1 MDSLRVAVLQ
11 MVSGD
16 DLDHNLA
23 QAEAL
28 LRQAAAEGAELALLP
43 EYFYLMPV
51 DERARVA
58 LAAPVGNHPL
68 LAWVQGLARELGVWI
83 LAGTLPL
90 ASHEPGKMHNSSLL
104 IDPQGQLAS
113 RYDKLHLFG
122 FCTGQ
127 EQYDEAATMTPG
139 REVVSHPLPWGVLR
153 LGICYDLRFPELFRL
168 GPAPDFIALP
178 AAFTHTTGLAH
189 WTLLLRARAVE
200 NLAFV
205 FASAQGG
212 HHPGGR
218 RTFGHSMIIDP
229 WGRILAQVE
238 EGQGLAIA
246 TLDLAAQRTVRSQ
259 LPALT
264 HRKIAVGP

>member
-1 MDSLRVAVLQ
+1 
-11 MVSGD
+11 
-16 DLDHNLA
+16 
-23 QAEAL
+23 
-28 LRQAAAEGAELALLP
+28 
-43 EYFYLMPV
+43 MPV

-58 LAAPVGNHPL
+58 PGRPVGDHPACLGTRLGPGARALAAGGHP
-68 LAWVQGLARELGVWI
+68 APE
-83 LAGTLPL
+83 
-90 ASHEPGKMHNSSLL
+90 SEEPGKMHNSSLL

-139 REVVSHPLPWGVLR
+139 PGGGEPSPALGRAAPRDLLRPALPGAVSPGA
-153 LGICYDLRFPELFRL
+153 
-168 GPAPDFIALP
+168 APDFIALP

-189 WTLLLRARAVE
+189 WALLLQARAVE

-205 FASAQGG
+205 FASAQGTSPRWAAHLRPQHDHRSLG
-212 HHPGGR
+212 PDTGPGRGVR
-218 RTFGHSMIIDP
+218 GM
-229 WGRILAQVE
+229 
-238 EGQGLAIA
+238 AIA

-264 HRKIAVGP
+264 HRKIAVGPLRPAPFSTLGMTPHFKGLTMKLNTLMMLMALATAGQAAAKPW

>member
-1 MDSLRVAVLQ
+1 MESVRVAVLQ

-16 DLDHNLA
+16 DLDHNLT

-28 LRQAAAEGAELALLP
+28 LRQAAAEGAEFAQLP
-43 EYFYLMPV
+43 EYFYLMPE

-58 LAAPVGNHPL
+58 LAAPVGDHPL
-68 LAWVQGLARELGVWI
+68 LAWVQGLARELGIWI

-104 IDPQGQLAS
+104 VDPEGRLAC

-127 EQYDEAATMTPG
+127 EQYDEATTMTPG
-139 REVVSHPLPWGVLR
+139 ETVVSHPLPWGLLR

-168 GPAPDFIALP
+168 GPLPDVIALP

-189 WTLLLRARAVE
+189 WELLLRSRAVE

-205 FASAQGG
+205 LASAQGG

-229 WGRILAQVE
+229 WGRVLARVE
-238 EGQGLAIA
+238 EGQGMAIA

-259 LPALT
+259 LPALA

>member
-1 MDSLRVAVLQ
+1 MKNEYYWLIKYFDETT
-11 MVSGD
+11 
-16 DLDHNLA
+16 LDHIRSRFDKDSGLA
-23 QAEAL
+23 MMATFTSLCDEAIR
-28 LRQAAAEGAELALLP
+28 LRQEGVP
-43 EYFYLMPV
+43 PV
-51 DERARVA
+51 SERA
-58 LAAPVGNHPL
+58 
-68 LAWVQGLARELGVWI
+68 QGLARELGIWI

-90 ASHEPGKMHNSSLL
+90 ESDEPGKMHNSSLL
-104 IDPQGQLAS
+104 IDPRGQLAS

-127 EQYDEAATMTPG
+127 EQYDEAATMSPG
-139 REVVSHPLPWGVLR
+139 REVVSHPLPWGLLR

-168 GPAPDFIALP
+168 DPAPDFIALP

-189 WTLLLRARAVE
+189 WELLLRARAVE

-205 FASAQGG
+205 LASAQGG
-212 HHPGGR
+212 EHPGGR

-229 WGRILAQVE
+229 WGRVLAQVE

-246 TLDLAAQRTVRSQ
+246 TLDLAAQRKVRSQ

>member
-58 LAAPVGNHPL
+58 LAAPVGDHPL
-68 LAWVQGLARELGVWI
+68 LAWVQRLARELGVWI

-90 ASHEPGKMHNSSLL
+90 ASHEPSKMHNSSLL

-189 WTLLLRARAVE
+189 WALLLRARAVE

-238 EGQGLAIA
+238 EGQGMAIA

>member
-1 MDSLRVAVLQ
+1 MDSLRVAVIQ

-43 EYFYLMPV
+43 EYFYLMPA

-58 LAAPVGNHPL
+58 LAAPVSSHPL
-68 LAWVQGLARELGVWI
+68 LAWAQGLARELGLWL

-90 ASHEPGKMHNSSLL
+90 ASDEPGKMHNSSLL
-104 IDPQGQLAS
+104 IDPQGELAS

-127 EQYDEAATMTPG
+127 EQYDEAATMSPG

-168 GPAPDFIALP
+168 DPAPDFIALP

-189 WTLLLRARAVE
+189 WALLLRARAVE

-205 FASAQGG
+205 LASAQGG
-212 HHPGGR
+212 EHPGGR

-229 WGRILAQVE
+229 WGRVLAQVE

-246 TLDLAAQRTVRSQ
+246 TLDLAAQRRVRSQ

>member
-1 MDSLRVAVLQ
+1 
-11 MVSGD
+11 
-16 DLDHNLA
+16 
-23 QAEAL
+23 
-28 LRQAAAEGAELALLP
+28 
-43 EYFYLMPV
+43 
-51 DERARVA
+51 
-58 LAAPVGNHPL
+58 
-68 LAWVQGLARELGVWI
+68 
-83 LAGTLPL
+83 
-90 ASHEPGKMHNSSLL
+90 MHNSSLL

-189 WTLLLRARAVE
+189 WALLLRARAVE

-229 WGRILAQVE
+229 WGRILACRGGSGHGHRHPGSGSTAHGAQPVAGPHPSQDSRRPLRPAPFSTLGMTPHFKGLTMKLNTLMMLMALATA
-238 EGQGLAIA
+238 GQAAAKPLVIA
-246 TLDLAAQRTVRSQ
+246 TDATYPPSRWSTAAASSAASRSIS
-259 LPALT
+259 PMPCA
-264 HRKIAVGP
+264 RP

>member
-1 MDSLRVAVLQ
+1 MDSVRVAVLQ

-16 DLDHNLA
+16 DLDHNLT

-28 LRQAAAEGAELALLP
+28 LRQAAAEGAELVLLP

-58 LAAPVGNHPL
+58 LAAPVEDHPL
-68 LAWVQGLARELGVWI
+68 LAWARELARELGVWL

-90 ASHEPGKMHNSSLL
+90 ESDEPGKMHNSSLL

-127 EQYDEAATMTPG
+127 EQYDEAATMSPG

-189 WTLLLRARAVE
+189 WTLLLRAR
-200 NLAFV
+200 
-205 FASAQGG
+205 
-212 HHPGGR
+212 
-218 RTFGHSMIIDP
+218 
-229 WGRILAQVE
+229 VE

-246 TLDLAAQRTVRSQ
+246 TLDLAAQRKVRSQ

>member
-1 MDSLRVAVLQ
+1 MENVRVAVLQ

-16 DLDHNLA
+16 DLDHNLT

-28 LRQAAAEGAELALLP
+28 LRQAAAEGAEFAQLP
-43 EYFYLMPV
+43 EYFYLMPE

-58 LAAPVGNHPL
+58 LAAPVGDHPL
-68 LAWVQGLARELGVWI
+68 LAWVQGLARELGIWI

-104 IDPQGQLAS
+104 VDPEGRLAC

-139 REVVSHPLPWGVLR
+139 ETVVSHPLPWGLLR

-168 GPAPDFIALP
+168 GPAPDVIALP

-189 WTLLLRARAVE
+189 WELLLRSRAVE

-205 FASAQGG
+205 LASAQGG

-229 WGRILAQVE
+229 WGRVLARVE
-238 EGQGLAIA
+238 EGQGMAIA

-259 LPALT
+259 LPALA

>member
-1 MDSLRVAVLQ
+1 MDSVRVAVLQ

-16 DLDHNLA
+16 CLATNLT

-28 LRQAAAEGAELALLP
+28 LRQAAAEGAEFAQLP
-43 EYFYLMPV
+43 EYFYLMPG

-58 LAAPVGNHPL
+58 LAAPEESHPL
-68 LAWVQGLARELGVWI
+68 LAWVKDLARELHIWI

-90 ASHEPGKMHNSSLL
+90 ASQEPGKMHNSSLL
-104 IDPQGQLAS
+104 IDPQGGIAT

-122 FCTGQ
+122 FCTEQ
-127 EQYDEAATMTPG
+127 ERYDEATTMSPG
-139 REVVSHPLPWGVLR
+139 QAVVSHALPWGQLR

-178 AAFTHTTGLAH
+178 AAFTHTTGQAH
-189 WTLLLRARAVE
+189 WELLLRARAVE

-205 FASAQGG
+205 LASAQGG
-212 HHPGGR
+212 DHPGGR

-229 WGRILAQVE
+229 WGRILARIE
-238 EGQGLAIA
+238 EGQGMAIA
-246 TLDLAAQRTVRSQ
+246 TLDLAAQRTLRRQ
-259 LPALT
+259 LPALD
-264 HRKIAVGP
+264 HRKISVGP

>member
-1 MDSLRVAVLQ
+1 MDSVRVAVLQ

-16 DLDHNLA
+16 DLDHNLT

-28 LRQAAAEGAELALLP
+28 LRQAAAEGAEFALLP
-43 EYFYLMPV
+43 EYFYLMPA

-58 LAAPVGNHPL
+58 LAAPVSDHPL
-68 LAWVQGLARELGVWI
+68 LAWAQELARELGIWI

-90 ASHEPGKMHNSSLL
+90 ESNEPGKMHNSSLL
-104 IDPQGQLAS
+104 IDPRGQLAS

-127 EQYDEAATMTPG
+127 EQYDEAATMSPG

-153 LGICYDLRFPELFRL
+153 VGICYDLRFPELFRL
-168 GPAPDFIALP
+168 SPAPDFIALP

-189 WTLLLRARAVE
+189 WELLLRARAVE

-205 FASAQGG
+205 LASAQGG
-212 HHPGGR
+212 EHPGGR

-229 WGRILAQVE
+229 WGRVLAQVE
-238 EGQGLAIA
+238 EGQGMAIA
-246 TLDLAAQRTVRSQ
+246 TLDLAAQRRVRSQ